1 MKIATMVRGYLP
13 VPRPKDILYAP
24 LDIALLVAQG
34 LAKRG
39 HEVDF
44 YAPKGSKPGVP
55 VKHLGIS
62 PLFEDGEKWQAH
74 LLEIKPHIHYMP
86 LLLGDYPFV
95 SEMYEQASRGKYDIL
110 YFHHPELPLLFAKQY
125 PSVVTASTLHDP
137 FLAWYQQMFQRY
149 ASPNSHLVAISNHQ
163 QRDDPASFAGTVYN
177 GVDTEQFSFSEKP
190 GEYLLCAGRV
200 VPEKGFAEAVQLAR
214 KTGERLV
221 MVGLLFSKDRPY
233 FDKHIKPFLNDRIQ
247 YVGYVEREKLAP
259 YYQKAK
265 ALLMPVTWGE
275 PFGMTMTEAMAC
287 GTPVIALCN
296 GSVPE
301 VVADGETGFVVDTVE
316 GMAQAIGKIDTI
328 SRTACRQRVERLFS
342 VEKMVDGYEA
352 LFQRLIKSTSRP

>member
-44 YAPKGSKPGVP
+44 YAPKGSQPGVP
-55 VKHLGIS
+55 LKHLNVE
-62 PLFEDGEKWQAH
+62 PLFDTGEKWQTH
-74 LLEIKPHIHYMP
+74 LSEIKPHIHYMP
-86 LLLGDYPFV
+86 LLLGDLPFV
-95 SEMYEQASRGKYDIL
+95 TDMYEQARKGKYDLL
-110 YFHHPELPLLFAKQY
+110 YFHHPELPLLFARQY
-125 PSVVTASTLHDP
+125 PDVVTASTLHDP
-137 FLAWYQQMFQRY
+137 FLAWYRQMYGTY
-149 ASPNSHLVAISNHQ
+149 AGPNSHLVAISDHQ
-163 QRDDPASFAGTVYN
+163 KRESPDSFAATVYN
-177 GVDTEQFSFSEKP
+177 GVDTKQFSFSEQP
-190 GEYLLCAGRV
+190 GDYLLCSGRV

-214 KTGERLV
+214 KTGDRLV
-221 MVGLLFSKDRPY
+221 LAGPLFVKDRPY
-233 FDKHIKPFLNDRIQ
+233 FNKHIKPFLNDRIT

-265 ALLMPVTWGE
+265 ALLMPVKWEE

-287 GTPVIALCN
+287 GTPVIAFRN

-301 VVADGETGFVVDTVE
+301 VVADGETGFIVDSLDE
-316 GMAQAIGKIDTI
+316 MAGAIGKIDTI
-328 SRTACRQRVERLFS
+328 SRAACRQRVEQLFS
-342 VEKMVDGYEA
+342 VEKMVEGYET
-352 LFQRLIKSTSRP
+352 LFRKLAKSSGRP